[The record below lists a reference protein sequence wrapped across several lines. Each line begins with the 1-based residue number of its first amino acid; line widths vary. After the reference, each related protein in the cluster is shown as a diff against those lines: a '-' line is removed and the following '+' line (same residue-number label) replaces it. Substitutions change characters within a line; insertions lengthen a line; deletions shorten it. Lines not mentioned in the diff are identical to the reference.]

1 MTDDLV
7 PASGA
12 GHRMTLFG
20 TAAIVALGLAIG
32 GYAMGNGLVRA
43 RHADRA
49 VTMRGLAERDVTADL
64 ATWTLAYS
72 VNGSDMAELQR
83 RIDADTASINAFLK
97 ARGFTDKEIATT
109 GVGVNQY
116 RNNDGSPN
124 ITIRQ
129 RLQLRTK
136 RVMQAAAAFADQAA
150 LIRRG
155 VALDE
160 GTGIVYSFTRLNDVK
175 PAMIAEATRDAR
187 AGAEQFAKD
196 SGASVGAI
204 RQATQGYFS
213 VGARDGDS
221 GGSGNDSPFQKVRVV
236 TTIDFYLD

>member
-1 MTDDLV
+1 MEPTRWTGER
-7 PASGA
+7 A
-12 GHRMTLFG
+12 TLLG
-20 TAAIVALGLAIG
+20 TAIIVALGLAVG
-32 GYAMGNGLVRA
+32 GHAMGDGLVRA

-64 ATWTLAYS
+64 ATWTLSYS
-72 VNGSDMAELQR
+72 VNGSDMAALQQ
-83 RIDADTASINAFLK
+83 RIDADTTSITNFLK
-97 ARGFTDKEIATT
+97 ERGFSDKDISTT

-116 RNNDGSPN
+116 RNHDGSPN

-129 RLQLRTK
+129 RLQLRTR
-136 RVMQAAAAFADQAA
+136 RVTDAAATFADQAA

-160 GTGIVYSFTRLNDVK
+160 GSGIIYSFTRLNDIK

-204 RQATQGYFS
+204 RRATQGYFS
-213 VGARDGDS
+213 IGARDGDH
-221 GGSGNDSPFQKVRVV
+221 GGSGSDSPFQKVRVV